1 MNGDKWTIL
10 VVGFLI
16 LLFLNSTILT
26 LPIPLKIMMYIEISG
41 ATTQK
46 NDQKSITKISIE

>member
-41 ATTQK
+41 ATTKK
-46 NDQKSITKISIE
+46 NDQKSITKIPIE